1 MMATSDESMRKLIRD
16 TIRDVGVQDKVTS
29 ERTPRCVILSIRYR
43 AFLPTIAALVLQ
55 KLYLQ
60 RQSSTVLR
68 LGYVGLC
75 GCRSRLRGCSSRMIS
90 HTYNP
95 FSQPT
100 HNHFHYL

>member
-29 ERTPRCVILSIRYR
+29 ERTPRILSIRYR

-60 RQSSTVLR
+60 RQSSTVL
-68 LGYVGLC
+68 
-75 GCRSRLRGCSSRMIS
+75 
-90 HTYNP
+90 
-95 FSQPT
+95 
-100 HNHFHYL
+100 YLPLAGFINF